1 MSDEA
6 QITSGETTFAAG
18 GKEVRG
24 FLARPE
30 GAERAPAVVVVHEW
44 WGLSDHIKDVAR
56 RFARAGYIAAA
67 PDLYDGVATRDE
79 REASRLMGALP
90 QGEGARLLQTV
101 VADLR
106 GRGEVTSVGVTGFC
120 MGGTFALLLPCH
132 TRLEA
137 AAPFYGD
144 VPADTSILA
153 RLSCPVLFVGGART
167 TGSQWTR
174 WGAWTGRSRSMGRRA
189 RSKSTTPATPSSTT
203 RAPRPMSRPTRATP
217 GSRSSISSRA
227 TCAGARRRGHD
238 RGAGRDHHRGVVGH
252 RARGAPRCRA
262 GAASLLLARSAARLA
277 EAAEEV
283 RRAGAGEVSRRPA
296 TCAMRPRSG
305 GRSRRRS
312 AVSGASTS

>member
-67 PDLYDGVATRDE
+67 PDLYDGAVTRDE

-90 QGEGARLLQTV
+90 QEKALDYLQTV

-153 RLSCPVLFVGGART
+153 RLSCPVLFVGGARDNWIT
-167 TGSQWTR
+167 VDK
-174 WGAWTGRSRSMGRRA
+174 MGRLDRA
-189 RSKSTTPATPSSTT
+189 LAQHGKEGEVKIYDAGHAFFNDTRPEAYEPSHA
-203 RAPRPMSRPTRATP
+203 RDAWQRVLDFFSRHLRGGKA
-217 GSRSSISSRA
+217 
-227 TCAGARRRGHD
+227 AGA
-238 RGAGRDHHRGVVGH
+238 
-252 RARGAPRCRA
+252 
-262 GAASLLLARSAARLA
+262 
-277 EAAEEV
+277 
-283 RRAGAGEVSRRPA
+283 
-296 TCAMRPRSG
+296 
-305 GRSRRRS
+305 
-312 AVSGASTS
+312 